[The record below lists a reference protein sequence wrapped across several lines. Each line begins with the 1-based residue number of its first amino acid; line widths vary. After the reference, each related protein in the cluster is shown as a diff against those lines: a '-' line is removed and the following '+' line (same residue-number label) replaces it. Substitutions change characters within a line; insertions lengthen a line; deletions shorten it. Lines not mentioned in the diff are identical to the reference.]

1 MSVAINYAIL
11 FKNRASPTE
20 TVDSGEAYF
29 WLEGTTLKY
38 KDDTQT
44 VNTLATGVTPE
55 EVQDIVG
62 SFLTAGSSKVAVVYN
77 DGANTMTIDVV
88 ENQINHDNLLGFV
101 ANEHVDHSTVSI
113 TGGTGLTGGGD
124 ITANRTI
131 SMPNVG
137 SAGTYGTTSAIPQI
151 TTDAQGRVT
160 NVTEPSISI
169 TSSQVSN
176 FNEAAQDAVGG
187 ILTDTSSV
195 DLTYDDAG
203 NTISAVVL
211 PAGVNHNSLLNY
223 VANEHINHT
232 SVSIGAGTGLSG
244 GGDISAN
251 RTLDIANTGVT
262 AGTYGASGVPQ
273 FTVNAQGQ
281 LTSASNGPALV
292 IGDNFEQFLDATTFT
307 TTSNAEQVAATFTT
321 ASKATG
327 TYRISVNWNW
337 RISVNNIDAIFR
349 IYLDGVQI
357 DTEFRKEASETANQN
372 FPYSW
377 FFYTTFGSVSTHT
390 IQLRTLNEVPGPTIS
405 VFVVRAEI
413 WRVS

>member
-11 FKNRASPTE
+11 FKNRTSPTE

-29 WLEGTTLKY
+29 WLEGTSLKY

-44 VNTLATGVTPE
+44 INTLATGVTPE

-62 SFLTAGSSKVAVVYN
+62 AFLTGGSSKVSVVYN
-77 DGANTMTIDVV
+77 DGADTMTIDVV

-101 ANEHVDHSTVSI
+101 ANEHIDHTTVSI
-113 TGGTGLTGGGD
+113 SAGTGLTGGGD
-124 ITANRTI
+124 ISTNRTI

-137 SAGTYGTTSAIPQI
+137 AAGTYGTASAVAQI

-176 FNEAAQDAVGG
+176 FNEAAQDAVGAA
-187 ILTDTSSV
+187 LTDTASI
-195 DLTYDDAG
+195 DLTYNDGA
-203 NTISAVVL
+203 NTISATVL
-211 PAGVNHNSLLNY
+211 PAGVDHDLLANF

-232 SVSIGAGTGLSG
+232 SVSINAGTGLSG

-251 RTLDIANTGVT
+251 RTLDIANTTVT
-262 AGTYGASGVPQ
+262 AGTYGISGVPQ

-281 LTSASNGPALV
+281 LTAASDGPALV
-292 IGDNFEQFLDATTFT
+292 IGDNFENFLDNTTFT
-307 TTSNAEQVAATFTT
+307 TTSGAEQVAASFTT
-321 ASKATG
+321 TSKTSG
-327 TYRISVNWNW
+327 DYRIGVDWVWAINSTAA
-337 RISVNNIDAIFR
+337 DAIFR
-349 IYLDGVQI
+349 IYVDGVQV
-357 DTEFRKEASETANQN
+357 DGDFRKEPQEATNQRFPWNWVFYIN
-372 FPYSW
+372 FP
-377 FFYTTFGSVSTHT
+377 TTTTHT
-390 IQLRTLNEVPGPTIS
+390 IELRCQNETGGNTIS
-405 VFVVRAEI
+405 VYFVRAEI